1 MPANEEVHAFAVKWS
16 DKFRDSKTVPPE
28 IEDPAFADACFS
40 LCFKMDCGKAFMS
53 AYPDTDA
60 FHDYRELNKI
70 VDHISD
76 TQLLGSAIFSRWRYF
91 THWAGPGD
99 DILAFENRSWFVTAL
114 GRLERLTANNKT
126 SSPIFNGCAREVQII
141 SNNLGSG
148 SPPSPEDEME
158 QHLAIRA
165 DGSVFFSAYAY
176 GDGTNHVRT
185 RMKSFMLDAER
196 AAHILKMIGD
206 HFSDEY
212 DMELATDVSNWK
224 MTMTSTENKPYHFRG
239 SLCSAYDQ
247 ELDDISN
254 RIRLNLN
261 MPELLVF
268 DGRANSDRIDRIAI
282 DYHRITK
289 IKPDVIPEG
298 SSREFATWD
307 YSEHFLIGR
316 ESETLEHV
324 QKIGSRCQVS
334 QKYQV
339 EGGIT
344 ALLDDINVDDFLTRT
359 KGNPPDAIVNPL
371 DTRDYSITVD
381 YLYGGRKILTGT
393 YDINEL
399 SDGFVDFLQT
409 ASHFMRFYG
418 MGEMFDSAVYG
429 KPLRKQTD
437 CIFCNVQF
445 DDYGKTYCYLTD
457 DDSLEV
463 GDSVVVPV
471 GKNYRE
477 TVAKIESI
485 EYHSA
490 EDAPFPWDKIK
501 KIVRKHENTEDD
513 HSADGKDTVKPSEE
527 TVIMVKDPL
536 AGISADM
543 WRNIL
548 GDEYTESALAA
559 SLADVWNEVG
569 WLMHEVDDE
578 DCASEVKERYESWCS
593 LQLELIQKVAA
604 ILQCECKTP
613 YIKLLTPF
621 MERNGYRDVSGF
633 WVRIEGINRD

>member
-1 MPANEEVHAFAVKWS
+1 MPANKKVHAFAVKWS
-16 DKFRDSKTVPPE
+16 DKFRDSKTVTAE

-40 LCFKMDCGKAFMS
+40 LGFKMDCGKAFMS

-60 FHDYRELNKI
+60 FHDYRELSKI
-70 VDHISD
+70 VDHIRD

-91 THWAGPGD
+91 THWAGPGT
-99 DILAFENRSWFVTAL
+99 DILAFENRSWFITAF
-114 GRLERLTANNKT
+114 GRLERLTAHNKT
-126 SSPIFNGCAREVQII
+126 SSLTFHGCARKVQII
-141 SNNLGSG
+141 SNNICFG
-148 SPPSPEDEME
+148 PHPSSEDEME
-158 QHLAIRA
+158 QHLSISA
-165 DGSVFFSAYAY
+165 DGSVFFSAYTY

-185 RMKSFMLDAER
+185 RMKSFILDAER
-196 AAHILKMIGD
+196 AAHILKMIGNY
-206 HFSDEY
+206 FSDEH
-212 DMELATDVSNWK
+212 DMEFSTDVGNWK
-224 MTMTSTENKPYHFRG
+224 MTITNTENKPYHFRG
-239 SLCSAYDQ
+239 SLCAAYEE

-254 RIRLNLN
+254 LIRLNLN

-268 DGRANSDRIDRIAI
+268 DGRANSDRMERIVI

-298 SSREFATWD
+298 SSWEYATWD
-307 YSEHFLIGR
+307 YSEHFLIDR

-334 QKYQV
+334 RKYQV

-344 ALLDDINVDDFLTRT
+344 ALLDDIYVDDFFANT
-359 KGNPPDAIVNPL
+359 KGNPPDAIVNPF

-381 YLYGGRKILTGT
+381 FLYGGQKILTGT

-399 SDGFVDFLQT
+399 PDGFVDFLQT
-409 ASHFMRFYG
+409 VSHFMRFYG
-418 MGEMFDSAVYG
+418 MGEIFDPAVYG

-463 GDSVVVPV
+463 GDSVVVPA

-477 TVAKIESI
+477 AVAKIESI

-501 KIVRKHENTEDD
+501 KIVRKHENTKDEN
-513 HSADGKDTVKPSEE
+513 SADGKDTVKLSEE
-527 TVIMVKDPL
+527 TMIMGKDPL
-536 AGISADM
+536 AGVSAEM

-548 GDEYTESALAA
+548 GDDYTESALAA

-578 DCASEVKERYESWCS
+578 DCASAVKERYESWCL

-621 MERNGYRDVSGF
+621 MERNGYRDVGGL
-633 WVRIEGINRD
+633 WVGVEGINGN